1 MREKTSSDFDG
12 KDKKYRLTS
21 ILTIKIVNFVV
32 NDKKKVSLWYSFI
45 FKLYEVFRF
54 KVDFLFLDHFWVV

>member
-32 NDKKKVSLWYSFI
+32 NDKKKKF
-45 FKLYEVFRF
+45 
-54 KVDFLFLDHFWVV
+54 HFGILSSSNCLKE

>member
-1 MREKTSSDFDG
+1 MKTSSDFDS

-32 NDKKKVSLWYSFI
+32 NDKKKSFT
-45 FKLYEVFRF
+45 LVFF
-54 KVDFLFLDHFWVV
+54 HLQIA

>member
-32 NDKKKVSLWYSFI
+32 NDKKKVSLWYSFT
-45 FKLYEVFRF
+45 FKLLKR
-54 KVDFLFLDHFWVV
+54 VDLTII

>member
-1 MREKTSSDFDG
+1 MRMKTSSDFDS

-32 NDKKKVSLWYSFI
+32 NDKKKFHSGILSPSNCL
-45 FKLYEVFRF
+45 KE
-54 KVDFLFLDHFWVV
+54 